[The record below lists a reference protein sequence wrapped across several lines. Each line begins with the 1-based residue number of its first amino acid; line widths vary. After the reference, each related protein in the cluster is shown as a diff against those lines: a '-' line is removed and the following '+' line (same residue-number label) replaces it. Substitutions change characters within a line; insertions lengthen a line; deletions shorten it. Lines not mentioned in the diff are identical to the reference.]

1 MRNATKKIYA
11 QNRYVYTVTALLFYV
26 ACLCMYNFYK
36 SLSGF
41 IANGFREPLVMLPII
56 TTCALPAF
64 CFCMFFYDTYVKKM
78 GRLGVAIYAG
88 LAAAVA
94 VWNCVGLGINAGLYA
109 SNRALGGYD
118 TMLKLAFGFPV
129 DGWIFSIVLL
139 AAQAVNL
146 VCVCKPENKIAKWK
160 ESWNQQGACAL
171 GLIEYLLICVLA
183 ILVFVFVGAAIC
195 AIGAFENA
203 LYDGKFIFLWLWV
216 LVLPLMNLLLLV
228 FKPEKRVKSKG
239 VKSAFLGAGIAVN
252 LLFGVL
258 LWIFEAVSPDFIVHV
273 GKPLFAIAFSVSL
286 PIEMIGLLA
295 IGGVCGVVLGIRLC
309 LALFKKEKGKE

>member
-1 MRNATKKIYA
+1 MSNATKKIYA

-26 ACLCMYNFYK
+26 ACLSMYNFYK

-56 TTCALPAF
+56 SSCALPAL
-64 CFCMFFYDTYVKKM
+64 CFCVFFYDTYVKKM
-78 GRLGVAIYAG
+78 GRIGTGIYAG

-94 VWNCVGLGINAGLYA
+94 VWNCVGLGVNAELYA

-118 TMLKLAFGFPV
+118 TMLKLVFGFPI
-129 DGWIFSIVLL
+129 DGWICSLVLL
-139 AAQAVNL
+139 LAQAVNL
-146 VCVCKPENKIAKWK
+146 VCVCKSENKIAKCK
-160 ESWNQQGACAL
+160 AGWNKQGACKL

-203 LYDGKFIFLWLWV
+203 RYDGKFVFLWLWV
-216 LVLPLMNLLLLV
+216 LILPLMNLLLLV
-228 FKPEKRVKSKG
+228 FKPEKRVKSKA
-239 VKSAFLGAGIAVN
+239 VKSAFLGVGIVIN
-252 LLFGVL
+252 ILFAVL
-258 LWIFEAVSPDFIVHV
+258 LWIFETVSPDFIVHV

-286 PIEMIGLLA
+286 PIEMVGLLA
-295 IGGVCGVVLGIRLC
+295 IGGVCSAVLAVRLC
-309 LALFKKEKGKE
+309 LALFIKEKGDE

>member
-1 MRNATKKIYA
+1 MSNATKKIYA
-11 QNRYVYTVTALLFYV
+11 QNRYLYTLTVLLFYV

-41 IANGFREPLVMLPII
+41 IANGFREPLVMVPII
-56 TTCALPAF
+56 SACALPAF
-64 CFCMFFYDTYVKKM
+64 CFCVFFYDTYVKKM

-94 VWNCVGLGINAGLYA
+94 VWNCVGLGLNAQLYA
-109 SNRALGGYD
+109 SNQALGGYD

-139 AAQAVNL
+139 LAQALNL
-146 VCVCKPENKIAKWK
+146 VCVCKPKNKIAKWK
-160 ESWNQQGACAL
+160 ESWNKQGACEL
-171 GLIEYLLICVLA
+171 GPIEYLLICVLA

-228 FKPEKRVKSKG
+228 FKPEKRVKSRGAKA
-239 VKSAFLGAGIAVN
+239 AFLGAGIAVN
-252 LLFGVL
+252 ILFGVL
-258 LWIFEAVSPDFIVHV
+258 LWIFEAVFPDFIVHV

-295 IGGVCGVVLGIRLC
+295 IGGVCAIVLTIRLF
-309 LALFKKEKGKE
+309 LAIFKSEKGKE